1 MRQLI
6 FIFLLGFAIKVNA
19 AKITVGKGKA
29 FTTITQAVAAAQAG
43 DTVLVYPGLY
53 REKNLAINK
62 TISLI
67 GINYPVLD
75 GENKYELI
83 TVTASGTLI
92 SGLKLINSGISS
104 LDEISGIK
112 VIECKNVSI
121 KNNILEDIFFGIYFQ
136 GSSYCFVENNKITA
150 HKTQEQESGN
160 GIHCWKSD
168 SLYIIQ
174 NEISGHRDGIY
185 FEFVTHSVILRNT
198 SHDNLR
204 YGLHFMF
211 SNDDSYYANL
221 FHNNGAG
228 VSVMYSKKVTMI
240 NNIFEQNW
248 GDGSYG
254 LLLKEI
260 TDSYV
265 SGNTFQKNTSG
276 IYMEGTTRIE
286 VLKNTFLSNGWAM
299 QIQASCMD
307 NNVNKNNFIANS
319 FDIGTNGTLVLNNFD
334 YNFWDKYEGYDLN
347 KDKIGDIPFHPLSLF
362 SVIVEK
368 QPAAMLLY
376 RSFMITLLDKSE
388 KIFPTLTPENF
399 IDNFPLLKPLAI

>member
-1 MRQLI
+1 MRYVIWLS
-6 FIFLLGFAIKVNA
+6 LLLFSVKVNA
-19 AKITVGKGKA
+19 AEITVGKGKA
-29 FTTITQAVAAAQAG
+29 FATITQAIAAAQPG

-53 REKNLAINK
+53 REKNIVINIP
-62 TISLI
+62 ISLI
-67 GINYPVLD
+67 GINRPVLD

-83 TVTASGTLI
+83 TVKASHTHI
-92 SGLKLINSGISS
+92 SGFKLINSGISS
-104 LDEISGIK
+104 LEEISGIK

-121 KNNILEDIFFGIYFQ
+121 KNNVFEDIFFGIYFQ
-136 GSSYCFVENNKITA
+136 GSSHCFVENNKITA

-185 FEFVTHSVILRNT
+185 FEFVTHSVILRNKAY
-198 SHDNLR
+198 NNIR

-211 SNDDSYYANL
+211 SNDDSYYANI
-221 FHNNGAG
+221 FRNNGAG
-228 VSVMYSKKVTMI
+228 VSVMYSKRVTMI

-260 TDSYV
+260 SDSYV

-276 IYMEGTTRIE
+276 IFMEGTTRIE

-299 QIQASCMD
+299 QIQASCLD
-307 NNVNKNNFIANS
+307 NNINKNNFIANS

-334 YNFWDKYEGYDLN
+334 YNYWDKYEGYDLN
-347 KDKIGDIPFHPLSLF
+347 KDKIGDVPFHPLSLF

-399 IDNFPLLKPLAI
+399 VDNFPLLKPLAI